1 MSFHLVC
8 KSRYAQVLEY
18 ELLVVFHRIVVF
30 AHASDILSLWI
41 ALAAAV
47 TVRGIAVYLR
57 YVGVLQL

>member
-1 MSFHLVC
+1 M
-8 KSRYAQVLEY
+8 LEY

-47 TVRGIAVYLR
+47 AVRGIAIYLR